1 VAVFRVMLSGRT
13 VILQSESG
21 GDSCGFVRNEYVW
34 ASTEELAIS
43 KAKEKTVN
51 RLREKPGVVLLSDSP
66 LELTVD
72 EIERDVPLWK
82 LGVSESFVFF
92 DVRGGQE

>member
-1 VAVFRVMLSGRT
+1 MAVFRVMLSGRT

-51 RLREKPGVVLLSDSP
+51 RLREKPGQERPSMVKREYIEWCDIWVTGASEAKSP
-66 LELTVD
+66 
-72 EIERDVPLWK
+72 
-82 LGVSESFVFF
+82 
-92 DVRGGQE
+92 